1 MVKQAASHQKRH
13 ECLQPCWVRSKC
25 ASIKPPGGYRDG
37 VWGANDRR
45 RRKTTAFQAHDASD
59 RPLVDVSAVWPPAS
73 KKDISRAKGDPLA
86 TAP

>member
-1 MVKQAASHQKRH
+1 MSACNPVG
-13 ECLQPCWVRSKC
+13 VRSKC

-45 RRKTTAFQAHDASD
+45 RRKATAFQAHDASD

-73 KKDISRAKGDPLA
+73 KGISKASHGLEA
-86 TAP
+86 TPWRQSRE